1 MPTPINGH
9 LLGPGERTFKLGSNL
24 SKDDKH
30 TIVIDKFDG
39 RIKLKIT
46 NLANGTNETFDVDDT
61 KIPPDT
67 NA

>member
-1 MPTPINGH
+1 MPTLLNGH
-9 LLGPGERTFKLGSNL
+9 LLSPGERTFKLGSNL

-30 TIVIDKFDG
+30 TIVIDKIDG
-39 RIKLKIT
+39 RIKLKIS
-46 NLANGTNETFDVDDT
+46 NLADGTDETYDVDEK